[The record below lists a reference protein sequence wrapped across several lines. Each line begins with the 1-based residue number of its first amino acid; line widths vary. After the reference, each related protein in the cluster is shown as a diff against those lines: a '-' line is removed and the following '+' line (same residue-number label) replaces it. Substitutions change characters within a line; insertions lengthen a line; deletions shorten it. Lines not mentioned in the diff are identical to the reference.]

1 MIPDDIKTCNRFS
14 VLDEGSTESKHNTAP
29 SVPLNFPLTDDSLS
43 ETTLN
48 SHKPE
53 TTGNQK
59 TDATGNQKFTEN
71 LRTSHNI
78 VLLIDSNGK
87 FIDTS
92 KFNPHNEACKIFC
105 PTVPSVI
112 KTLSEVDLGKPS
124 HIVIHVGTNDIEQN
138 SVDFCHA
145 LFKEMIQ
152 LAATKYPTSKILISS
167 LIVRDDN
174 KEPTRTE
181 LNSKLGS
188 ICLPYPNIQLVNNEN
203 IPKTYLYDNKHLKRR
218 SIGALVANLKDAM
231 YNRIRPIKP
240 KPGNPTD
247 ISSRMNP
254 TLPVRYRSPNVNI
267 DATNQPPTETT
278 SCPQV
283 NNPTMFDK
291 KTYAQ
296 VTNMTDTRPMMPSQ
310 PATQSP
316 YVDMN
321 TVMGLLRLYESMRHS

>member
-1 MIPDDIKTCNRFS
+1 MKNELETENHQLKSENGKLKNEVQSLKRQIKSNEKHYEDKLNTFLTKLENESNCAEKPEKPAKQQQSGTEEPTFMIPDDIKTCNRFS
-14 VLDEGSTESKHNTAP
+14 VLDEGSTESKHNIAP
-29 SVPLNFPLTDDSLS
+29 SVPLNFPLTDDNLS

-152 LAATKYPTSKILISS
+152 LAATKYPTS
-167 LIVRDDN
+167 
-174 KEPTRTE
+174 
-181 LNSKLGS
+181 
-188 ICLPYPNIQLVNNEN
+188 
-203 IPKTYLYDNKHLKRR
+203 
-218 SIGALVANLKDAM
+218 
-231 YNRIRPIKP
+231 
-240 KPGNPTD
+240 
-247 ISSRMNP
+247 SRMNP

-278 SCPQV
+278 SRPQV

-296 VTNMTDTRPMMPSQ
+296 VTNMTYTRPMMPTQ
-310 PATQSP
+310 PATRSP